1 MDVLIS
7 TASDGRVVAEVELA
21 SGDPA
26 AAIAEARAA
35 GAALVWAHGGRGL
48 ERHGFR
54 PAGAYRRLHAD
65 FLPAGRELP
74 RSTSPDLLYQLFDDG
89 YRGLWG
95 HKLVLRERFD
105 VLAAREDL
113 VHVVLGKIGVCRVE
127 PDDRLID
134 GPGVVAGAREPDNYA
149 RLVLGA
155 CAVLGD
161 GPATLESW
169 GDAPEV
175 IDAYHGLGFETV
187 EEIQGYE
194 LEF

>member
-1 MDVLIS
+1 VDVLLS
-7 TASDGRVVAEVELA
+7 TASDGRVVAEADLA
-21 SGDPA
+21 EDDPGE
-26 AAIAEARAA
+26 AIAQARAG
-35 GAALVWAHGGRGL
+35 GAALVWAHGGHGL

-65 FLPAGRELP
+65 AVPPGSELP
-74 RSTSPDLLYQLFDDG
+74 RSTSPDRLFRLLDDG

-95 HKLVLRERFD
+95 HKRVLRERVD
-105 VLAAREDL
+105 ALAARDDL
-113 VHVVLGKIGVCRVE
+113 VHVVLGEIGVCRVE

-134 GPGVVAGAREPDNYA
+134 GPGVVPGARDPANYA

-161 GPATLESW
+161 GPGTLDSW

-175 IDAYHGLGFETV
+175 IAAYNALGFVTV
-187 EEIQGYE
+187 EEVQGYE
-194 LEF
+194 LEL